1 MLYIDH
7 RCNTMTLFG
16 SATKLQFSGW
26 GKATC
31 PN

>member
-1 MLYIDH
+1 
-7 RCNTMTLFG
+7 MTLFG
-16 SATKLQFSGW
+16 SATKHNYLSGW